1 MHAFARC
8 LLAPLLVACG
18 LCFPGLCAAQDKPFT
33 FTPVDLKLLEEADL
47 IDAKLEKD
55 GLVYSDTGLTQYLTT
70 VGMAVAGDQPAPEH
84 VTWRFRALRDSVP
97 NAFALPNGSIYVH
110 SGLLAL
116 LENEDQLASVL
127 AHEATHVLAHHG
139 YLSYRSYRKKAAAST
154 IIGTVGGGG
163 SNSMAGAV
171 ASAIA
176 GMTQTILASTVAGY
190 SRELETDADEQG
202 LERMRAATFDV
213 TQMAATFRLL
223 QSTSDLELETVFYN
237 DHPKLAGRIEA
248 VTKLAAGGPA
258 APALA
263 ETASERA
270 RRFTTAVEHPARD
283 SVQQAIDARR
293 YRSAVAS
300 ARRLVE
306 LNPESTEMRYLLA
319 EAYRALGP
327 RTARPSPR
335 ELEPS
340 GRKQAYA
347 SQLKLTAAEDEKRLL
362 ALPDGQAAWSDNQ
375 QESEQQYQRAL
386 ALDAT
391 NFKVY
396 RGLGLLYEK
405 SGRNQD
411 AVAAYRKYLDLALNP
426 PDRARIQRHIDAIGQ
441 LATNPG

>member
-1 MHAFARC
+1 MDAFARC
-8 LLAPLLVACG
+8 LLAPLLVASG
-18 LCFPGLCAAQDKPFT
+18 LCVPGPCAAQDKAFT
-33 FTPVDLKLLEEADL
+33 FASVDLKLLEEADA
-47 IDAKLEKD
+47 IDAKLDKD

-70 VGMAVAGDQPAPEH
+70 VGMAVVGDQPAPEH
-84 VTWRFRALRDSVP
+84 VTWRFRALRDSIP

-127 AHEATHVLAHHG
+127 AHEATHVIAHHG

-154 IIGTVGGGG
+154 IIGSVAVGSSGV
-163 SNSMAGAV
+163 SGAV
-171 ASAIA
+171 ASVIA

-190 SRELETDADEQG
+190 SRELEADADQQG
-202 LERMRAATFDV
+202 LERMRAASFDV
-213 TQMAATFRLL
+213 TQMAASFRLL
-223 QSTSDLELETVFYN
+223 QNTSDLELERVFYN
-237 DHPKLAGRIEA
+237 DHPKLAERIEA
-248 VTKLAAGGPA
+248 VTKLAAGG
-258 APALA
+258 APAPA
-263 ETASERA
+263 PVEMTSERA
-270 RRFTTAVEHPARD
+270 RRFAAAVEHPARD

-300 ARRLVE
+300 ARRLVDM
-306 LNPESTEMRYLLA
+306 NPESTEMRYLLA

-327 RTARPSPR
+327 RSALPSAR

-347 SQLKLTAAEDEKRLL
+347 NQFKLTAAEDEKRLL
-362 ALPDGQAAWSDNQ
+362 TLPEGQAAWSDNQ
-375 QESEQQYQRAL
+375 RESEQQYQKAL

-391 NFKVY
+391 NFKAY

-405 SGRNQD
+405 SGRDQD
-411 AVAAYRKYLDLALNP
+411 AVAAYRKYLELALDP

-441 LATNPG
+441 SSTNPG